1 MGPGSAVRQFVMRE
15 PAGTIEL
22 LRLIVPHGDRARL
35 NGAIPGV
42 AEVAISTAAEPPN
55 PVCNPRGS
63 STICSEQEEQC
74 PMPAAT
80 WQFRL
85 QQIAGP
91 GGTIRV
97 QFKVG

>member
-1 MGPGSAVRQFVMRE
+1 VALRQFVMAE
-15 PAGTIEL
+15 PAGVVEF
-22 LRLIVPHGDRARL
+22 LRLIVPHGDRVQL
-35 NGAIPGV
+35 TGTIPGV
-42 AEVAISTAAEPPN
+42 AEVAISTTAQPPN

-63 STICSEQEEQC
+63 STICSEAEQQC

-85 QQIAGP
+85 QKLAGP
-91 GGTIRV
+91 GGTIRA